1 MKFIIQRTD
10 DGSDWRLDA
19 ILDQPGESV
28 PVAGEVVLML
38 VDIARGVLIKSTQQK
53 IQPATVKLEI
63 PR

>member
-1 MKFIIQRTD
+1 MKSIIQRTD

-19 ILDQPGESV
+19 ILDKPGESV
-28 PVAGEVVLML
+28 PAAGEVVLML

-53 IQPATVKLEI
+53 IQPATIKLEI